1 MDIAPTSRD
10 GIIYRC
16 LSALNLGSLPEFKN
30 AIDESFCSVMNELK
44 APPTVSGSNELLLLL
59 SYLSD
64 FQQVSTVLDNQVKID
79 DITSSWKLSS
89 DLLLS
94 NYGFDHYES
103 STACRTRILES
114 YNKLTNNAQLEY
126 LKDHILKY
134 SKNCRKNGFLLGS
147 LASIYQYKNID
158 IKDQNQIA
166 LFGINGLCAVLERLK
181 ILWLQD
187 EKLLSIK
194 FLKDI
199 IKLMQEQTDFKPEE
213 IGRCYGLL
221 GQWIAEAKSESS
233 IDVIKL
239 YFTPAI
245 NGASALTKNYHKLAH
260 YADEQYNEMVREYE
274 SLGTIHEELAKYKK
288 DQLTAIENN
297 YSKLGESDKLKLE
310 RARKQMQ
317 AEVEMDRS
325 ELRWLEELRN
335 EFLSISIRNYL
346 LTLSSADTKWDMS
359 VFRLITL
366 WFSNCDNPDINQ
378 LISSK
383 ISSIRSSKFL
393 IILYQLSAR
402 LLTIMPNEEEF
413 CRILIK
419 MLCKMSTDHPYHCLH
434 HILALV
440 NTEKIKKNGNR
451 AAQLLGILKKPLSR
465 LIQEFDIIMKGYL
478 SLSAIPYNPKDK
490 DRSIPATNYLL
501 RISDSKLSI
510 PPFTMDLEVSP
521 SCQYESVPS
530 IIRFESFYFVPGG
543 INAPKVITCFASDG
557 KKYRQ
562 LVKGNGIFVDFN
574 DRRSSTR
581 CSSAKDL

>member
-1 MDIAPTSRD
+1 MSAVFDNTS
-10 GIIYRC
+10 
-16 LSALNLGSLPEFKN
+16 
-30 AIDESFCSVMNELK
+30 
-44 APPTVSGSNELLLLL
+44 
-59 SYLSD
+59 
-64 FQQVSTVLDNQVKID
+64 KID
-79 DITSSWKLSS
+79 DMFSSWKFSS
-89 DLLLS
+89 NLLIS
-94 NYGFDHYES
+94 NYDFDLYES
-103 STACRTRILES
+103 SMACRTQLLMS
-114 YNKLTNNAQLEY
+114 YNQMTNNGNIPY
-126 LKDHILKY
+126 LCDHILKY
-134 SKNCRKNGFLLGS
+134 SKICRKNGFLQGS
-147 LASIYQYKNID
+147 LASIYQYQSFNIQ
-158 IKDQNQIA
+158 DQDQIS
-166 LFGINGLCAVLERLK
+166 LFGINGLKAVLERLK
-181 ILWLQD
+181 ILWLQG

-199 IKLMQEQTDFKPEE
+199 INIIQDQADFNPTEE

-245 NGASALTKNYHKLAH
+245 NGTSTLTKNYYKLAH

-274 SLGTIHEELAKYKK
+274 SLGTIHEELAKYKR
-288 DQLTAIENN
+288 DQLLAVENN
-297 YSKLGESDKLKLE
+297 YSKLGESDKLKLD

-317 AEVEMDRS
+317 VEVEMDQS
-325 ELRWLEELRN
+325 ELRRLEDLRN
-335 EFLSISIRNYL
+335 EFLCISIRNYL
-346 LTLSSADTKWDMS
+346 LTLSSADSKWDMS
-359 VFRLITL
+359 VFRLVTL
-366 WFSNCDNPDINQ
+366 WFSNCDNPEINQ
-378 LISSK
+378 LISMK

-402 LLTIMPNEEEF
+402 LLTIAPNEEEF

-419 MLCKMSTDHPYHCLH
+419 LLCKMSTDHPYHCLH

-490 DRSIPATNYLL
+490 DRSIPTTNYLL

-510 PPFTMDLEVSP
+510 PPFTMDIEVSP
-521 SCQYESVPS
+521 SCQYISVPS
-530 IIRFESFYFVPGG
+530 IIRFESSYFVPGG
-543 INAPKVITCFASDG
+543 INAPKVITCIASDG

-562 LVKGNGIFVDFN
+562 LVKGNGIFEIF
-574 DRRSSTR
+574 
-581 CSSAKDL
+581 